1 MSDNIIF
8 LQIFKEGESEG
19 QAEELGSEKQGV
31 GTQLETKEKAVEL
44 IGLPLRKA
52 MEDHYS

>member
-52 MEDHYS
+52 MEDHCS